1 MSKVFDNGS
10 SLNKKILD
18 GVTKLANNVK
28 TTMGPRGKNVILHA
42 KGKNPIITKDGV
54 TVAEAIELSDPF
66 ENVGAQIIKQ
76 VARQSAASAGDGP
89 QPLWSKIL
97 TPSGFVEMGNIRA
110 GMKICGTNGTIQEV
124 VAVYEKGEKEIYEVS
139 LTEGR
144 TVECCSEH
152 LWAVTTNYGSE
163 KTLTTKELM
172 QDYKSIQQDGSSKY
186 KYYTPKT
193 EIEYGNNIDLPLDP
207 YLVGVLLGDGS
218 LGDSGTIE
226 LSLGLTKEHLLS
238 KLNLPAGISAKT
250 AFISEKNYFRV
261 KLLGKTNDGLTIREF
276 IEKIGLKNSNS
287 ETKFI
292 PEAYLLSTKNNRLAL
307 LQGLID
313 TDGYVNERGY
323 FEFSTVSAALA
334 KDFAFLARSLGIS
347 LHIRKHERKEN
358 DGSYSDKS
366 IFRITELKG
375 DRFGNKIL
383 DIKPTGRFTQMKCI
397 KVSNPDNLYITD
409 NFIVTHNTTTATVLA
424 HSILVQAQP
433 FLAAGISPIDLK
445 RGIDKAVEFFVGE
458 LPRWSRPVSDE
469 QDLERVAT
477 ISANGDKSIGKLI
490 AKAVDLVGK
499 DGSILIQEAKSM
511 QTSLDIVEGFRFD
524 SGFASSQFVT
534 NERKGIM
541 SYNEPYFLITD
552 ERIEAVEQ
560 LLPVLEVVARESKPL
575 IIIAEE
581 IEGQALA
588 ALIMNT
594 LRGTMAV
601 AAIKAPRYGEERRN
615 ILGDLAVSLGATFFT
630 RLNGGDIRSAKL
642 KDLGKA
648 KSIECSKV
656 QTIIMGGKGDSNKIQ
671 ERIAALK
678 EEVASSADLDSCK
691 STMERITRL
700 ASGIAVIN
708 VGAATEV
715 EMIEK
720 KHRIEDALEAVK
732 SALDEGIVPGSG
744 ITLAKLAKQNRLHVK
759 VDFEAEKYGVDIV
772 VKACQQPL
780 KTIVE
785 NAGGKPDVVLA
796 QALDIDEDVCYDVVN
811 ERFIDAYEAGIIDP
825 VKVTRCALQNAAS
838 AAGTLI
844 TTDHAVVDL

>member
-28 TTMGPRGKNVILHA
+28 TTMGPRGKNVILHQ
-42 KGKNPIITKDGV
+42 KGRNPIITKDGV
-54 TVAEAIELSDPF
+54 TVSEFIEFDDPF

-76 VARQSAASAGDGP
+76 VARQSAASAGDG
-89 QPLWSKIL
+89 
-97 TPSGFVEMGNIRA
+97 
-110 GMKICGTNGTIQEV
+110 
-124 VAVYEKGEKEIYEVS
+124 
-139 LTEGR
+139 
-144 TVECCSEH
+144 
-152 LWAVTTNYGSE
+152 
-163 KTLTTKELM
+163 
-172 QDYKSIQQDGSSKY
+172 
-186 KYYTPKT
+186 
-193 EIEYGNNIDLPLDP
+193 
-207 YLVGVLLGDGS
+207 
-218 LGDSGTIE
+218 
-226 LSLGLTKEHLLS
+226 
-238 KLNLPAGISAKT
+238 
-250 AFISEKNYFRV
+250 
-261 KLLGKTNDGLTIREF
+261 
-276 IEKIGLKNSNS
+276 
-287 ETKFI
+287 
-292 PEAYLLSTKNNRLAL
+292 
-307 LQGLID
+307 
-313 TDGYVNERGY
+313 
-323 FEFSTVSAALA
+323 
-334 KDFAFLARSLGIS
+334 
-347 LHIRKHERKEN
+347 
-358 DGSYSDKS
+358 
-366 IFRITELKG
+366 
-375 DRFGNKIL
+375 
-383 DIKPTGRFTQMKCI
+383 
-397 KVSNPDNLYITD
+397 
-409 NFIVTHNTTTATVLA
+409 TTTATVLA

-445 RGIDKAVEFFVGE
+445 RGIDKAVEFIVNE
-458 LPRWSRPVSDE
+458 LPRWSKPVSDE
-469 QDLERVAT
+469 QDLERIAT
-477 ISANGDKSIGKLI
+477 ISANGDKSVGKLI

-524 SGFASSQFVT
+524 SGFASSQFIT

-541 SYNEPYFLITD
+541 SYNDPYFLITD

-575 IIIAEE
+575 VIIAEE

-594 LRGTMAV
+594 LRGTMSV
-601 AAIKAPRYGEERRN
+601 SAIKAPRYGEERRN

-630 RLNGGDIRSAKL
+630 RLNGGDIRNAKL

-656 QTIIMGGKGDSNKIQ
+656 QTIIMGGKGDPNKIQ
-671 ERIAALK
+671 ERIESLK
-678 EEVASSADLDSCK
+678 EEVAQSSDLDSCK

-708 VGAATEV
+708 VGAATEI

-732 SALDEGIVPGSG
+732 SALDEGIIPGSG
-744 ITLAKLAKQNRLHVK
+744 ITLAKVATQNRLHIK
-759 VDFEAEKYGVDIV
+759 VDFDAEKYGVDIV

-785 NAGGKPDVVLA
+785 NGGGKPDVVLS
-796 QALDIDEDVCYDVVN
+796 QALDFDEDVCYDAVN
-811 ERFIDAYEAGIIDP
+811 ERFINAYEAGIIDP

-844 TTDHAVVDL
+844 TTDHAVVEL

>member
-54 TVAEAIELSDPF
+54 TVSEFIELDDPF

-76 VARQSAASAGDGP
+76 VARQSAASAGDG
-89 QPLWSKIL
+89 
-97 TPSGFVEMGNIRA
+97 
-110 GMKICGTNGTIQEV
+110 
-124 VAVYEKGEKEIYEVS
+124 
-139 LTEGR
+139 
-144 TVECCSEH
+144 
-152 LWAVTTNYGSE
+152 
-163 KTLTTKELM
+163 
-172 QDYKSIQQDGSSKY
+172 
-186 KYYTPKT
+186 
-193 EIEYGNNIDLPLDP
+193 
-207 YLVGVLLGDGS
+207 
-218 LGDSGTIE
+218 
-226 LSLGLTKEHLLS
+226 
-238 KLNLPAGISAKT
+238 
-250 AFISEKNYFRV
+250 
-261 KLLGKTNDGLTIREF
+261 
-276 IEKIGLKNSNS
+276 
-287 ETKFI
+287 
-292 PEAYLLSTKNNRLAL
+292 
-307 LQGLID
+307 
-313 TDGYVNERGY
+313 
-323 FEFSTVSAALA
+323 
-334 KDFAFLARSLGIS
+334 
-347 LHIRKHERKEN
+347 
-358 DGSYSDKS
+358 
-366 IFRITELKG
+366 
-375 DRFGNKIL
+375 
-383 DIKPTGRFTQMKCI
+383 
-397 KVSNPDNLYITD
+397 
-409 NFIVTHNTTTATVLA
+409 TTTATVLA

-445 RGIDKAVEFFVGE
+445 RGIDKAVEFFINE
-458 LPRWSRPVSDE
+458 MPSWSKPVSDE

-534 NERKGIM
+534 NERKGIL

-552 ERIEAVEQ
+552 ERIDTVEQ
-560 LLPVLEVVARESKPL
+560 LLPVLEIAARESKPL
-575 IIIAEE
+575 IVIAEE

-588 ALIMNT
+588 ALIMNS

-615 ILGDLAVSLGATFFT
+615 ILSDLALSLGATYFT
-630 RLNGGDIRSAKL
+630 RLSGGDIRSAKL

-648 KSIECSKV
+648 KSIECSKT
-656 QTIIMGGKGDSNKIQ
+656 QTIIMGGKGDSTKIQ
-671 ERIAALK
+671 ERISALK
-678 EEVASSADLDSCK
+678 EEISNSNDIDSCK
-691 STMERITRL
+691 PSMERITRL

-708 VGAATEV
+708 VGAPTEI

-744 ITLAKLAKQNRLHVK
+744 ITLAKIAKDNRMHVK
-759 VDFEAEKYGVDIV
+759 VDFQAERYGVDIV

-780 KTIVE
+780 RTIVE
-785 NAGGKPDVVLA
+785 NAGGKPDVVLQ
-796 QALDIDEDVCYDVVN
+796 QALDSDDDACYDVVN
-811 ERFIDAYEAGIIDP
+811 ERFINAYEAGIIDP

-844 TTDHAVVDL
+844 TTDHAVIDI

>member
-76 VARQSAASAGDGP
+76 VARQSAASAGDG
-89 QPLWSKIL
+89 
-97 TPSGFVEMGNIRA
+97 
-110 GMKICGTNGTIQEV
+110 
-124 VAVYEKGEKEIYEVS
+124 
-139 LTEGR
+139 
-144 TVECCSEH
+144 
-152 LWAVTTNYGSE
+152 
-163 KTLTTKELM
+163 
-172 QDYKSIQQDGSSKY
+172 
-186 KYYTPKT
+186 
-193 EIEYGNNIDLPLDP
+193 
-207 YLVGVLLGDGS
+207 
-218 LGDSGTIE
+218 
-226 LSLGLTKEHLLS
+226 
-238 KLNLPAGISAKT
+238 
-250 AFISEKNYFRV
+250 
-261 KLLGKTNDGLTIREF
+261 
-276 IEKIGLKNSNS
+276 
-287 ETKFI
+287 
-292 PEAYLLSTKNNRLAL
+292 
-307 LQGLID
+307 
-313 TDGYVNERGY
+313 
-323 FEFSTVSAALA
+323 
-334 KDFAFLARSLGIS
+334 
-347 LHIRKHERKEN
+347 
-358 DGSYSDKS
+358 
-366 IFRITELKG
+366 
-375 DRFGNKIL
+375 
-383 DIKPTGRFTQMKCI
+383 
-397 KVSNPDNLYITD
+397 
-409 NFIVTHNTTTATVLA
+409 TTTATVLA
-424 HSILVQAQP
+424 HSILMQAQP

-445 RGIDKAVEFFVGE
+445 RGIDKAVEFFIGE
-458 LPRWSRPVSDE
+458 LPRWAKPVSDE

-477 ISANGDKSIGKLI
+477 ISANGDKTIGKLI

-524 SGFASSQFVT
+524 SGFVSSQFVT

-541 SYNEPYFLITD
+541 SYNDPYFLITD

-615 ILGDLAVSLGATFFT
+615 ILGDLAISLGATFFT
-630 RLNGGDIRSAKL
+630 RLNGGDIRKAKL

-648 KSIECSKV
+648 KSIECTKV
-656 QTIIMGGKGDSNKIQ
+656 QTIIMGGKGDPQKIQ
-671 ERIAALK
+671 ERIESLK
-678 EEVASSADLDSCK
+678 EEVAQTSDVNACK
-691 STMERITRL
+691 PTMERITRL

-796 QALDIDEDVCYDVVN
+796 QALDIDEDVCYDAVN
-811 ERFIDAYEAGIIDP
+811 ERFINAYEAGIIDP

-844 TTDHAVVDL
+844 TTDHAVVEL

>member
-1 MSKVFDNGS
+1 VSKVFDDGS

-18 GVTKLANNVK
+18 GVTKLAKNVK
-28 TTMGPRGKNVILHA
+28 TTMGPRGKNVILHQ

-76 VARQSAASAGDGP
+76 VARQSANSAGDG
-89 QPLWSKIL
+89 
-97 TPSGFVEMGNIRA
+97 
-110 GMKICGTNGTIQEV
+110 
-124 VAVYEKGEKEIYEVS
+124 
-139 LTEGR
+139 
-144 TVECCSEH
+144 
-152 LWAVTTNYGSE
+152 
-163 KTLTTKELM
+163 
-172 QDYKSIQQDGSSKY
+172 
-186 KYYTPKT
+186 
-193 EIEYGNNIDLPLDP
+193 
-207 YLVGVLLGDGS
+207 
-218 LGDSGTIE
+218 
-226 LSLGLTKEHLLS
+226 
-238 KLNLPAGISAKT
+238 
-250 AFISEKNYFRV
+250 
-261 KLLGKTNDGLTIREF
+261 
-276 IEKIGLKNSNS
+276 
-287 ETKFI
+287 
-292 PEAYLLSTKNNRLAL
+292 
-307 LQGLID
+307 
-313 TDGYVNERGY
+313 
-323 FEFSTVSAALA
+323 
-334 KDFAFLARSLGIS
+334 
-347 LHIRKHERKEN
+347 
-358 DGSYSDKS
+358 
-366 IFRITELKG
+366 
-375 DRFGNKIL
+375 
-383 DIKPTGRFTQMKCI
+383 
-397 KVSNPDNLYITD
+397 
-409 NFIVTHNTTTATVLA
+409 TTTATVLA

-433 FLAAGISPIDLK
+433 FLAAGVSPIDLK
-445 RGIDKAVEFFVGE
+445 RGIDKATSFLVNE
-458 LPRWSRPVSDE
+458 LPRWSKPVSDE

-477 ISANGDKSIGKLI
+477 ISANGDTTVGKLI

-560 LLPVLEVVARESKPL
+560 LLPVLEIAARESKPL

-588 ALIMNT
+588 ALIMNS

-615 ILGDLAVSLGATFFT
+615 ILSDLAISTGATFFT
-630 RLNGGDIRSAKL
+630 RMNGNDIRTAKL

-656 QTIIMGGKGDSNKIQ
+656 QTIIMGGKGDPSKIQ
-671 ERIAALK
+671 ERIESLK
-678 EEVASSADLDSCK
+678 EEVAQSNDLDSCK
-691 STMERITRL
+691 PTMERITRL

-708 VGAATEV
+708 VGAATEI

-732 SALDEGIVPGSG
+732 SALDEGIIPGSG
-744 ITLAKLAKQNRLHVK
+744 ITLAKMAKDNRLHIK
-759 VDFEAEKYGVDIV
+759 VDSTGEQYGVEIV

-785 NAGGKPDVVLA
+785 NGGGKPDVVLA
-796 QALDIDEDVCYDVVN
+796 QALDTEEDACYDAVN
-811 ERFIDAYEAGIIDP
+811 EKFVNAFEAGIIDP
-825 VKVTRCALQNAAS
+825 AKVTRCALQNAAS

-844 TTDHAVVDL
+844 TTDHAVVEI